1 MFFKGFDIEELT
13 NISGNDINFY
23 RKIVVRDLR
32 NPQKY
37 QLSVM
42 DISTLKS
49 QIIGTN
55 MEKEESQL
63 TQLFN
68 NHIMTVDEVKNE
80 LINMNSNIASLLEQW
95 KNSDLKYMQLTPIG
109 RIIAIANY
117 NRKCDNKL
125 KYSDFIN

>member
-1 MFFKGFDIEELT
+1 MLFKGFDIEELT

-32 NPQKY
+32 NPQKF
-37 QLSVM
+37 QLGVM
-42 DISTLKS
+42 DLSTLKS
-49 QIIGTN
+49 QIVGTN
-55 MEKEESQL
+55 MEKEDSQL
-63 TQLFN
+63 TQL
-68 NHIMTVDEVKNE
+68 
-80 LINMNSNIASLLEQW
+80 INMNPIIGSLLEQW